1 MAKFVNSDRNQRLLL
16 PPDLRDWVPEDDLAH
31 FVIEAVERVD
41 LSAFSINDRGTGSA
55 QYHPRMMLA
64 LLIYCYANGI
74 FSSRRI
80 ERATYRDIGV
90 RYIAGNVHPDH
101 DTICK
106 FRREN
111 VSAIAQAFL
120 EVLLLARELKL
131 LKVGRVSVDGSKID
145 ANANKHKSIR
155 YDRAKQLRE
164 QLQEEINGLLQQAE
178 AADKEGAE
186 DPNQL
191 PEQLRRR
198 EDLKSKLDE
207 ACRRLEERARKQAE
221 REQAEWESRM
231 AERDKRPGCRK
242 GKKPKPPR
250 QEPEETEQ
258 INLTDPDSRLMRKN
272 RRSSYRQAYNVQA
285 VVDAEGSQLVLGTR
299 VSQCASDRNELVA
312 DVRTIDPSLGQPTQ
326 VLADNGFANG
336 DQVETLQEEG
346 IDILISTGRR
356 NSRKYDFR
364 PERPVQERKP
374 HRQKWL
380 IEMEQKLDS
389 EAGRQAYRLRQQTVE
404 PVFGI
409 IKSVMGFR
417 QFLRRGLANVSAEW
431 ELVALA
437 YNCKR
442 LHRLQLAAA

>member
-1 MAKFVNSDRNQRLLL
+1 MARFVNSDRNQRLLL

-145 ANANKHKSIR
+145 ANANKHKNVR
-155 YDRAKQLRE
+155 YDRAKQLQA
-164 QLQEEINGLLQQAE
+164 QLQEEIDGLLQQAE
-178 AADKEGAE
+178 AADADGEE
-186 DPNQL
+186 DPNRL

-198 EDLKSKLDE
+198 DVLKSKMDE
-207 ACRRLEERARKQAE
+207 ACRQLEERARKQAE
-221 REQAEWESRM
+221 QERAEWEARM
-231 AERDKRPGCRK
+231 AERDKREGRRK

-250 QEPEETEQ
+250 QEPEDREQ

-312 DVRTIDPSLGQPTQ
+312 DIRTIDPSLGQPTQ

-346 IDILISTGRR
+346 IDVLVSTGRR
-356 NSRKYDFR
+356 NARKYDFR
-364 PERPVQERKP
+364 PERPVQESKP

-389 EAGRQAYRLRQQTVE
+389 EAGREAYRLRQQTVE

-442 LHRLQLAAA
+442 LHRLQLATA